1 MAGTRDRSDSS
12 LTLTGL
18 LGGSFNPAHRGHRRL
33 SLAALD
39 QLGLDEVWWLVSPG
53 NPLNPA
59 DGMAPLAARL
69 GAAQAMAR
77 RSRIRPTGIEAQL
90 RTRYTVDTVRAL
102 TRRFPNRQFIL
113 IMGADIIGEFHRW
126 RDWRK
131 LAGLVPIAIVVRPGY
146 SGLVGASPASAWL
159 RRFVRHLGEPNDWTR
174 WRPPALVLL
183 HVRPD
188 PTSATALRRAS
199 PEWYRQFS
207 SHFATRAALKRR
219 LP

>member
-1 MAGTRDRSDSS
+1 
-12 LTLTGL
+12 LTPTGL
-18 LGGSFNPAHRGHRRL
+18 LGGSFNPAHGAHRRL

-39 QLGLDEVWWLVSPG
+39 QLALDEVWWLVSPG
-53 NPLNPA
+53 NPLKPA
-59 DGMAPLAARL
+59 AGMAPLEVRL
-69 GAAQAMAR
+69 GSARAMAR
-77 RSRIRPTGIEAQL
+77 RARIRATAIEAHL
-90 RTRYTVDTVRAL
+90 HTRYTIDTVRAL
-102 TRRFPNRQFIL
+102 VRRFPDRQFIW

-126 RDWRK
+126 RDWRR
-131 LAGLVPIAIVVRPGY
+131 LAALVPIAIVVRPGY
-146 SGLVGASPASAWL
+146 RGVVAASPASAWL

-199 PEWYRQFS
+199 PDWYRQFS
-207 SHFATRAALKRR
+207 NQPATRAALKRR

>member
-1 MAGTRDRSDSS
+1 MTP
-12 LTLTGL
+12 TGL
-18 LGGSFNPAHRGHRRL
+18 LGGSFNPAHRGHRAI

-39 QLGLDEVWWLVSPG
+39 QLGLDDVWWLVSPG
-53 NPLNPA
+53 NPLKSA
-59 DGMAPLAARL
+59 AGMAPLDARV
-69 GAAQAMAR
+69 AKARTMAR
-77 RSRIRPTGIEAQL
+77 RSRIRPTAIEAQL
-90 RTRYTVDTVRAL
+90 HTRYTIDTVRAL
-102 TRRFPNRQFIL
+102 VRRFPKRQFIW

-126 RDWRK
+126 RDWRR
-131 LAGLVPIAIVVRPGY
+131 LAALVPIAVVVRPGY
-146 SGLVGASPASAWL
+146 RGVVGASPASAWL

-199 PEWYRQFS
+199 PDWYRQFS
-207 SHFATRAALKRR
+207 NRPATRAAVKRR

>member
-1 MAGTRDRSDSS
+1 MAGTRDRPDSS

-53 NPLNPA
+53 NPLKPA

-90 RTRYTVDTVRAL
+90 GTRYTVDTVRAL
-102 TRRFPNRQFIL
+102 TRRFPNRQFIW

-146 SGLVGASPASAWL
+146 SGIVGASPASAWL

-207 SHFATRAALKRR
+207 NHFATRAALKRR

>member
-33 SLAALD
+33 SLAAID

-53 NPLNPA
+53 NPLKPA

-102 TRRFPNRQFIL
+102 TRRFPNRQFIW

>member
-53 NPLNPA
+53 NQLKPA

-102 TRRFPNRQFIL
+102 TRRFPNRQFIW

>member
-1 MAGTRDRSDSS
+1 MTP
-12 LTLTGL
+12 TGL
-18 LGGSFNPAHRGHRRL
+18 LGGSFNPAHRGHRAI

-53 NPLNPA
+53 NPLKPA
-59 DGMAPLAARL
+59 AGMAPLDARL
-69 GAAQAMAR
+69 GAARAMAR
-77 RSRIRPTGIEAQL
+77 RSRIHPTAIEAHL
-90 RTRYTVDTVRAL
+90 HTRYTVDTVRAL
-102 TRRFPNRQFIL
+102 VRRFPKRQFIW

-126 RDWRK
+126 RDWRR
-131 LAGLVPIAIVVRPGY
+131 LAALVPIAVVVRPGY
-146 SGLVGASPASAWL
+146 RGLVGASPASAWL

-199 PEWYRQFS
+199 PDWYRQFS
-207 SHFATRAALKRR
+207 NHATTRAALKRR

>member
-1 MAGTRDRSDSS
+1 MAGTRHGASAA
-12 LTLTGL
+12 LTPTGL

-33 SLAALD
+33 SLAAID

-53 NPLNPA
+53 NPLKPA
-59 DGMAPLAARL
+59 EGMAPLDARL
-69 GAAQAMAR
+69 GAARAMAR
-77 RSRIRPTGIEAQL
+77 RSRIRATAIEAQL
-90 RTRYTVDTVRAL
+90 GTRYTVDTVRAL
-102 TRRFPNRQFIL
+102 IRRFPDRQFIW
-113 IMGADIIGEFHRW
+113 IMGADLIGEFHRW
-126 RDWRK
+126 RDWRR
-131 LAGLVPIAIVVRPGY
+131 LAALVPIAVVVRPGY
-146 SGLVGASPASAWL
+146 TGIVGASPASAWL

-199 PEWYRQFS
+199 PDWFRQFS
-207 SHFATRAALKRR
+207 NRPATRAALKRR

>member
-1 MAGTRDRSDSS
+1 MTP
-12 LTLTGL
+12 TGL
-18 LGGSFNPAHRGHRRL
+18 LGGSFNPAHRGHRAI

-39 QLGLDEVWWLVSPG
+39 QLGLDDVWWLVSPG
-53 NPLNPA
+53 SPLKPA
-59 DGMAPLAARL
+59 AGMAPLDARL
-69 GAAQAMAR
+69 GAARVMAR
-77 RSRIRPTGIEAQL
+77 RSRIRPTAIEAHL
-90 RTRYTVDTVRAL
+90 HTRYTIDTVRAL
-102 TRRFPNRQFIL
+102 VRRFPKRQFIW

-126 RDWRK
+126 RDWRR
-131 LAGLVPIAIVVRPGY
+131 LAQLVPIAVVVRPGY
-146 SGLVGASPASAWL
+146 RGLVGASPASAWL

-199 PEWYRQFS
+199 PDWYRRFS
-207 SHFATRAALKRR
+207 NQAAPRAALKRR

>member
-1 MAGTRDRSDSS
+1 MAGTRDRSNSS

-18 LGGSFNPAHRGHRRL
+18 LGGSFNPAHRGHRQL

-53 NPLNPA
+53 NPLKPA

-102 TRRFPNRQFIL
+102 TRRFPNRQFIW

>member
-1 MAGTRDRSDSS
+1 MTP
-12 LTLTGL
+12 TGL
-18 LGGSFNPAHRGHRRL
+18 LGGSFNPAHRAHRRI
-33 SLAALD
+33 SLAAIGR
-39 QLGLDEVWWLVSPG
+39 LGLDELWWLVSPG
-53 NPLNPA
+53 NPLKPTE
-59 DGMAPLAARL
+59 GMAPLDVRL
-69 GAAQAMAR
+69 GSARRMAR
-77 RSRIRPTGIEAQL
+77 RSKIRATAIEAHL
-90 RTRYTVDTVRAL
+90 HTRYTIDTVRAL
-102 TRRFPNRQFIL
+102 VRRFPDRQFIW

-131 LAGLVPIAIVVRPGY
+131 LAALVPIAVVVRPGY
-146 SGLVGASPASAWL
+146 TGLVGASPASAWL

-199 PEWYRQFS
+199 PDWYRQFS
-207 SHFATRAALKRR
+207 NQAATRAALKRR

>member
-1 MAGTRDRSDSS
+1 MAGARHGADTS

-18 LGGSFNPAHRGHRRL
+18 LGGSFNPAHRAHRRI

-39 QLGLDEVWWLVSPG
+39 QLGLDDVWWLVSPA
-53 NPLNPA
+53 NPLKSA
-59 DGMAPLAARL
+59 DSMAPFDARL
-69 GAAQAMAR
+69 GSALDMAR
-77 RSRIRPTGIEAQL
+77 RSRIRPTAIEAQL
-90 RTRYTVDTVRAL
+90 HTRYTIDTVRAL
-102 TRRFPNRQFIL
+102 IRRFPNRQFIW

-126 RDWRK
+126 RDWRR
-131 LAGLVPIAIVVRPGY
+131 LARLVPIAVVVRPGY
-146 SGLVGASPASAWL
+146 MGVVGASPASAWL

-188 PTSATALRRAS
+188 PTSATALRRAL
-199 PEWYRQFS
+199 PDWYR
-207 SHFATRAALKRR
+207 HFANHPATRAALKRR

>member
-1 MAGTRDRSDSS
+1 MAGTRDRPDSS

-53 NPLNPA
+53 NPLKPA

-90 RTRYTVDTVRAL
+90 GTRYTVDTIRAL
-102 TRRFPNRQFIL
+102 TRRFPNRQFIW

-146 SGLVGASPASAWL
+146 SGIVGASPASAWL

>member
-1 MAGTRDRSDSS
+1 MAGARDRPDAS

-18 LGGSFNPAHRGHRRL
+18 LGGSFNPAHDGHRAI

-39 QLGLDEVWWLVSPG
+39 RLGLDDVWWLVSPG
-53 NPLNPA
+53 NPLKPA
-59 DGMAPLAARL
+59 HDMAPLDARL
-69 GAAQAMAR
+69 ERARSVAR
-77 RSRIRPTGIEAQL
+77 RSRIRPTVIEAQL

-102 TRRFPNRQFIL
+102 VRRFPKRRFIW
-113 IMGADIIGEFHRW
+113 IMGADLIGEFHRW
-126 RDWRK
+126 RDWRR
-131 LAGLVPIAIVVRPGY
+131 LAAIVPIAVMVRPGY
-146 SGLVGASPASAWL
+146 MGLVGASPASAWL

-188 PTSATALRRAS
+188 PTSATAIRRAS
-199 PEWYRQFS
+199 PDWYRRFS
-207 SHFATRAALKRR
+207 NRPATHAALKRR